1 MSQRSLSVA
10 AAWSVAIAAVCV
22 SANAVAAPPVKGSLK
37 GGGTGQLEYTVKVDS
52 KTFGSMQ
59 ETRKIRS
66 GETDDFN
73 WKSVPPSGAVAMP
86 DGCPNAQNLPRDA
99 NGAMVRQTQVR
110 LAPSVDAKGIANVQ
124 MSFQAAAPKGTRS
137 VTAGGK
143 SLQCPD
149 VVAVSQV
156 KWVSLSTNGGSK
168 SITMNDGTKV
178 TVSIKR

>member
-10 AAWSVAIAAVCV
+10 AAWSVVFAAACA
-22 SANAVAAPPVKGSLK
+22 SASVFAAPPIKGSLK
-37 GGGTGQLEYTVKVDS
+37 GGGTGQLDYTVKVES
-52 KTFGSMQ
+52 KAFGNAQ

-73 WKSVPPSGAVAMP
+73 WKSVPPGGAVAMP
-86 DGCPNAQNLPRDA
+86 NGCPGADGLPRDE

-110 LAPSVDAKGIANVQ
+110 LAPSVDAKGTANVQ
-124 MSFQAAAPKGTRS
+124 ISFQAAAPKGTRG

-149 VVAVSQV
+149 VVSVSQV
-156 KWVSLSTNGGSK
+156 KWVSIPTNGGSK
-168 SITMNDGTKV
+168 TLALSDGTKV
-178 TVSIKR
+178 TVSIKH